1 MTIAFIAVFASSFG
15 SQVGEGK
22 RNAQREPAECK
33 NEQNLFDVQEEVR
46 AVLPTEI
53 QNEAEFQWRATLS
66 EVEKG

>member
-1 MTIAFIAVFASSFG
+1 LFASSLG
-15 SQVGEGK
+15 SQVGEGR

-33 NEQNLFDVQEEVR
+33 NRQNLFNVQEEVR

-53 QNEAEFQWRATLS
+53 RNEAEFQWRAALR